1 MRNVRMDTAGVLRCW
16 KCGSAAFKSK
26 RTLRSKMVVG
36 VGALVT
42 KKKLKCEACG
52 EYNDTG
58 NAQPYKGPASARL
71 GKKYGTLVNM
81 HAASVPSQPDID
93 LPDPTD
99 ADGPPAAPPP
109 PPPAAPAGWNPDPSG
124 EHELRYW
131 DGTRWTEHVSDG
143 GVQGIDALI

>member
-1 MRNVRMDTAGVLRCW
+1 MDTAGVLRCW

-26 RTLRSKMVVG
+26 RTLRSKMAVG

-58 NAQPYKGPASARL
+58 NAKPYKGPASSRL

-81 HAASVPSQPDID
+81 HGAEVPDEPDED
-93 LPDPTD
+93 LPDRTD
-99 ADGPPAAPPP
+99 QAPPL
-109 PPPAAPAGWNPDPSG
+109 PPPAAVEAAWHPDPTQR
-124 EHELRYW
+124 HDLRYW
-131 DGTRWTEHVSDG
+131 NGTRWTEHVSDVG
-143 GVQGIDALI
+143 TASTDPL